1 MAGQPLSS
9 DTPLPF
15 PEAPII
21 QGDSSTYQVE
31 QPGGNALLDCHAQ
44 GHPVPLVRWSKDG
57 VPVVASGRLH
67 QLQNGSLAIR
77 SVRVSGAWGELVLF
91 GGAFVAKPSALLML
105 LVLLEH

>member
-9 DTPLPF
+9 DTLLPF

-77 SVRVSGAWGELVLF
+77 SVRVSGAWGVLVLF
-91 GGAFVAKPSALLML
+91 GGALVAKPSALLML